1 MRENNKKY
9 QLYLMN
15 VCKNYGDKLV
25 LNQLNLRVAAGE
37 LCAIV
42 GPSGCG
48 KSTLLRII
56 LGQEKPSLGD
66 ILLDGNII
74 DGPNIERG
82 VVYQK
87 YSLFPH
93 LSVLD
98 NILLGKRLFYG
109 FLESKRRKKEFKE
122 EAYFYLNKV
131 KLSEHA
137 YKFPHELSGGMQQRA
152 AIAQALIMKPK
163 ILLMDEPFGALD
175 PSTRESIQ
183 VFLLQLWEEF
193 KMTIFFVTHD
203 LEEAVYLGT
212 RIIVL
217 SSFYC
222 DNKNGENGAGIGRGA
237 KIIADYALE
246 RIATSTVSKTSEYA
260 RRLIQSIRRTG
271 FDPDNLQ
278 YINQFNLCHPDSFNG
293 IEI

>member
-1 MRENNKKY
+1 MQENNKKY
-9 QLYLMN
+9 QLYLTN
-15 VCKNYGDKLV
+15 LCKSYGDKLV
-25 LNQLNLRVAAGE
+25 LNSLNLRVAAGE
-37 LCAIV
+37 LCTVV

-56 LGQEKPSLGD
+56 LGQEKPSSGD

-93 LSVLD
+93 LSVFD
-98 NILLGKRLFYG
+98 NVLLGKKLLYG
-109 FLESKRRKKEFKE
+109 FFESKRRKKEFKE

-131 KLSEHA
+131 KLSDHA
-137 YKFPHELSGGMQQRA
+137 DKFPHELSGGMQQRA

-183 VFLLQLWEEF
+183 VFLLRFWEEF

-222 DNKNGENGAGIGRGA
+222 DNKNGENGAGNGA
-237 KIIADYALE
+237 KIIADYALG

-260 RRLIQSIRRTG
+260 RKLIQSIRRTG
-271 FDPDNLQ
+271 FDPNNLQ
-278 YINQFNLCHPDSFNG
+278 YIDQFNLCHPDSFSG